1 MANLVFKP
9 ETKTARYFTEQLSD
23 DVGLDM
29 IWVPGGEFDM
39 GSADDDEDAYSD
51 ERPQHHVTVPGFFM
65 GRYPV
70 TQAQWRAVAAMPQQN
85 QALDPDPS
93 HFKGDRHPVE
103 SVSWYDAVEFC
114 DRLSAHTGRTY
125 RLPSEAEWE
134 YACRAHTTTPFSFG
148 AKLTSDLANFAGGEE
163 AETGEEREGTTPVDH
178 YPYANSFGL
187 SGMHGNVFEWC
198 LDHWHDNYEGAP
210 TDGSV
215 WLDEDAEE
223 DKSRI
228 LRGGSWNVNP
238 RTCRSAYRFNYSPRG
253 SDDLIGF
260 RVVCIA
266 PRALS

>member
-93 HFKGDRHPVE
+93 HFTR
-103 SVSWYDAVEFC
+103 A
-114 DRLSAHTGRTY
+114 TGIQ
-125 RLPSEAEWE
+125 W
-134 YACRAHTTTPFSFG
+134 
-148 AKLTSDLANFAGGEE
+148 
-163 AETGEEREGTTPVDH
+163 
-178 YPYANSFGL
+178 
-187 SGMHGNVFEWC
+187 
-198 LDHWHDNYEGAP
+198 
-210 TDGSV
+210 
-215 WLDEDAEE
+215 
-223 DKSRI
+223 
-228 LRGGSWNVNP
+228 
-238 RTCRSAYRFNYSPRG
+238 SP
-253 SDDLIGF
+253 
-260 RVVCIA
+260 
-266 PRALS
+266 